1 MKKVNVHYSIR
12 SQWGSALRFCIF
24 AIMPLGGLAHYLA
37 LRVWLAIIF
46 SPIVLFSASLSFA
59 QLGSSLTE
67 YELSDTK
74 IKKIVLGRVV
84 GVLRYDAIEKVRF
97 RENKWCYIK
106 GKRQTFFFVP
116 KMNGYEEC
124 VEFIGA
130 KLRETDRVDTIDA
143 QFS

>member
-1 MKKVNVHYSIR
+1 M
-12 SQWGSALRFCIF
+12 F
-24 AIMPLGGLAHYLA
+24 AIAPVGGLVHYLA
-37 LRVWLAIIF
+37 FRFWLAIIF
-46 SPIVLFSASLSFA
+46 SPIVLFSASLSVA

-97 RENKWCYIK
+97 RENRWCYIK
-106 GKRQTFFFVP
+106 GRKQTFFFVP

-130 KLRETDRVDTIDA
+130 KMKSTEFSDTIDA
-143 QFS
+143 KFS